1 MSTLTITLQDLLRLA
16 HNDLDNNFFEVRDLY
31 TEYYPE
37 APINNGAMVEFIID
51 EFKKEL
57 ERKKITLKVI

>member
-1 MSTLTITLQDLLRLA
+1 MTLTMTSENLIRLA
-16 HNDLDNNFFEVRDLY
+16 EKDLDENFYEVRDLY
-31 TEYYPE
+31 TEYHPE

-57 ERKKITLKVI
+57 ERKNITLKVI

>member
-1 MSTLTITLQDLLRLA
+1 MTLTMHLKDLLRLA
-16 HNDLDNNFFEVRDLY
+16 QNDLDNNFYEVRDLY
-31 TEYYPE
+31 TEYHPE

-57 ERKKITLKVI
+57 EQKNITLKVI